1 MTLPTVWQLIEIM
14 SEICLAGAAL
24 GSVYALTAAVAV
36 ARFKRGDGVAPVAAE
51 PVSILKPLHGPEP
64 GLLRRLAATCE
75 QDYAAP
81 IQLVC
86 GVQDGA
92 DPAAAAVEAL
102 AGCTEAVDLVVDARR
117 RGTNPKISNLANML
131 PKARHDLLLIADSD
145 VEVGPDYLRKITAE
159 LQKPGV
165 GAVSCLYYGVPAS
178 RTWGRLSAL
187 GINSHFLPNVVLA
200 LQFGMAEP
208 CFGTTI
214 AMRRSLLHRIGGFEA
229 FGNVLADDYA
239 VGQAVRSAGYRVGIP
254 SFALGH
260 ACFERSLGALLA
272 QDLRIARTIKTI
284 NPIGYYGLIITHP
297 FPLALLGAMA
307 GVGDALI
314 VAAVALASRLLLCHC
329 IERRFGL
336 VRQDYWLVPVRDVLS
351 FAAYLRGLFGSAVNW
366 RGAIFRVGRTGR
378 FVPAAQPEQV
388 VST

>member
-1 MTLPTVWQLIEIM
+1 
-14 SEICLAGAAL
+14 
-24 GSVYALTAAVAV
+24 
-36 ARFKRGDGVAPVAAE
+36 
-51 PVSILKPLHGPEP
+51 
-64 GLLRRLAATCE
+64 
-75 QDYAAP
+75 
-81 IQLVC
+81 
-86 GVQDGA
+86 
-92 DPAAAAVEAL
+92 
-102 AGCTEAVDLVVDARR
+102 
-117 RGTNPKISNLANML
+117 
-131 PKARHDLLLIADSD
+131 
-145 VEVGPDYLRKITAE
+145 
-159 LQKPGV
+159 
-165 GAVSCLYYGVPAS
+165 
-178 RTWGRLSAL
+178 
-187 GINSHFLPNVVLA
+187 VLA

-214 AMRRSLLHRIGGFEA
+214 AMRKSLLHRIGGFEA

-314 VAAVALASRLLLCHC
+314 VAAIALASRLLLCHC

-336 VRQDYWLVPVRDVLS
+336 ARQDYWLVPVRDVLS

-366 RGAIFRVGRTGR
+366 RGAIFRVGHRGR